1 MPHLLLGAQTAFL
14 GEEKAHFFSSGPE
27 SEKMTRRPGVKIQDI
42 WRFSEA
48 GGGGG
53 KCGVGGNRQR
63 SLELLV
69 AALDRA
75 NQSSFGLN
83 TAPTP
88 IPATA
93 KDKDKTKAKTK
104 TKTKTN

>member
-1 MPHLLLGAQTAFL
+1 MPHLLLGAQAAFL

-48 GGGGG
+48 GGGG

-93 KDKDKTKAKTK
+93 KEKDIDIVS
-104 TKTKTN
+104 

>member
-1 MPHLLLGAQTAFL
+1 MSKINVSHLPPVPHLLLGAQAAFL

-27 SEKMTRRPGVKIQDI
+27 SEKMSRRPGVKIQDI

-48 GGGGG
+48 GGG

-88 IPATA
+88 IPGTA
-93 KDKDKTKAKTK
+93 
-104 TKTKTN
+104 